1 MALAVAAWSEE
12 EPNFSAITR
21 SLRLERLGRHCAVDC
36 IGAGRPLDP
45 DLPKMWRASPAHS
58 KVGQG
63 TTEIRT
69 LPRRRSGRVGSV
81 AANLL
86 GFGRRDAA
94 AGGRCLTFSAQ
105 AAAGFCRARPLFP
118 CCCLGALPSR
128 STLVFGGPSP
138 ARQNGRRCFGFF
150 EDRAD
155 LGTGHSAQLH
165 DVCRLLAAGWCWQLH

>member
-45 DLPKMWRASPAHS
+45 DLPKMWRASPALS

-94 AGGRCLTFSAQ
+94 AGGEMPHILCT
-105 AAAGFCRARPLFP
+105 GCCRFLQ
-118 CCCLGALPSR
+118 GTTALPMLLPR
-128 STLVFGGPSP
+128 STAFPKHFGLWW
-138 ARQNGRRCFGFF
+138 A
-150 EDRAD
+150 
-155 LGTGHSAQLH
+155 
-165 DVCRLLAAGWCWQLH
+165 